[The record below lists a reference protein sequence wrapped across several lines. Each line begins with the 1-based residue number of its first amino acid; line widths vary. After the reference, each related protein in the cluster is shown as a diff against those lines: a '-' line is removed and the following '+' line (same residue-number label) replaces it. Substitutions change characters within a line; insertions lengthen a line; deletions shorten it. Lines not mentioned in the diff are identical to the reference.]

1 MPRTARVS
9 AAADCYLALNRGNG
23 RAGVF
28 HAAGDY
34 QTFAEMTGAASARL
48 PMRCWRVAC
57 RMSFPG
63 VMLPADGSR
72 GILSSVTVA
81 FLDRKDSAVNHIAL
95 DKEDEAVKRFV
106 LSLPVAANGS
116 VLELEGRAVACVVP
130 ILAEPVEANGAW
142 SEAKNARRC
151 ALIDKEIDGRLS
163 AGEAVELHLLQR
175 EMLAHRHKVAP
186 LPLAEARELHQ
197 KLLTEAERRPGE

>member
-1 MPRTARVS
+1 ML
-9 AAADCYLALNRGNG
+9 AAI
-23 RAGVF
+23 
-28 HAAGDY
+28 
-34 QTFAEMTGAASARL
+34 
-48 PMRCWRVAC
+48 
-57 RMSFPG
+57 
-63 VMLPADGSR
+63 GSR
-72 GILSSVTVA
+72 DIISSATVA
-81 FLDRKDSAVNHIAL
+81 FLDREDPAVNRIAL

-130 ILAEPVEANGAW
+130 VVAEPVEADGAW

-163 AGEAVELHLLQR
+163 AAEAVELHRLQR

-186 LPLAEARELHQ
+186 LPLAEARRLRQELLAKARH
-197 KLLTEAERRPGE
+197 RPSE